1 MLQVVGISGQD
12 DTGVLCFLDASR
24 QAPLELEGPRED
36 SAVTGIWSIKQRP
49 SDPWHALMLVS
60 FSTASRAVTAG
71 AALDRHWVLWPGM
84 LSGNSCCAAL
94 QSVCDALVCQS
105 QMPRASSATERPEVL
120 CKTGDTDYNSSKR

>member
-1 MLQVVGISGQD
+1 MVCISGQD

-71 AALDRHWVLWPGM
+71 AALARHSWSFGLASCFARAAVQHCRVFVM
-84 LSGNSCCAAL
+84 LLCAKL
-94 QSVCDALVCQS
+94 RRP
-105 QMPRASSATERPEVL
+105 MPLEMPNGLEFFVRY
-120 CKTGDTDYNSSKR
+120 GH